1 MLGKNERIIFGDFI
15 ATLYKKEVL
24 VIRNASYNCWHSV
37 SNCDVPGSWVWG
49 AAAVP
54 CWSSWAGP
62 PATRCSRR
70 PAGTWCP
77 HTHIASPPSTFQCLF
92 TLMDFPSFI
101 ILFAASLEIVLASER
116 SMITCLQAIRGFV
129 ISISTGNYQLHLSG
143 SGQHV
148 TNILSLKGIV
158 RQRTLL

>member
-1 MLGKNERIIFGDFI
+1 MQVATVD
-15 ATLYKKEVL
+15 TLYVIVTDL
-24 VIRNASYNCWHSV
+24 VVEFEELQLCRV
-37 SNCDVPGSWVWG
+37 DPPEQVPQPLAVAAIQPVHG
-49 AAAVP
+49 AL
-54 CWSSWAGP
+54 
-62 PATRCSRR
+62 
-70 PAGTWCP
+70 
-77 HTHIASPPSTFQCLF
+77 THILPLHPQPLQCLF